1 MHHDDRCPP
10 AATPGVRRPAGRA
23 AEPFVAK
30 AVARIERGWK
40 ANAVV
45 RPGASRSRPWTSVQ
59 TDALG

>member
-1 MHHDDRCPP
+1 MHHDDPCPP

-30 AVARIERGWK
+30 AVARIERGGK

-45 RPGASRSRPWTSVQ
+45 RPGARRSRSGTSVQ
-59 TDALG
+59 TDGLG